1 LRVAEIHHL
10 VEELVDDDEV
20 VPDGFFLE
28 LLEVFGEDLDDLVEE
43 EEDLGGVCVSFGE
56 GKEVEVVVSDI
67 EVLEERRRCQ
77 LPRPPR
83 NELIATYVYP
93 FVGETGRYC
102 GALFFG
108 ITQKDRELFHRR
120 HGDVSSVVAS

>member
-1 LRVAEIHHL
+1 MRFLCDVFLEDLGLGGLRVAEIHHL

-43 EEDLGGVCVSFGE
+43 EEDLGGICVSFGE
-56 GKEVEVVVSDI
+56 GKEVEVVVSDV

-77 LPRPPR
+77 LP
-83 NELIATYVYP
+83 
-93 FVGETGRYC
+93 
-102 GALFFG
+102 
-108 ITQKDRELFHRR
+108 
-120 HGDVSSVVAS
+120 